1 MAAIMGTAALVAAY
15 GTICHKVVEHLHLH
29 LQLTDRTTSMTRYG
43 HCLELFGH
51 PNTQSEP
58 AAGRSASWL
67 PFDLI
72 KVQKLQVEVDGV
84 DFVPNL
90 RDVLRRQ
97 VTPKRIKLR
106 DKLTFMIF
114 TTGAL

>member
-1 MAAIMGTAALVAAY
+1 
-15 GTICHKVVEHLHLH
+15 
-29 LQLTDRTTSMTRYG
+29 
-43 HCLELFGH
+43 
-51 PNTQSEP
+51 
-58 AAGRSASWL
+58 
-67 PFDLI
+67 
-72 KVQKLQVEVDGV
+72 VDGV